1 MNTERKNLIKEA
13 VNRVQRMLA
22 VTKGRTTQLS
32 DPTKR
37 ERARMSLDRQGD
49 KSFSTGVEYYH
60 KRSLGNMDRE
70 ARGIRLRPTS
80 SSVKPHEMMNKTKEL
95 QQTVDNTG
103 LSFKDR
109 ASAFAQQLK
118 IDKNAKRMDNT
129 YEVDKLRAARTRK
142 RLGLGPE
149 PGKV

>member
-1 MNTERKNLIKEA
+1 MNTERKNLIIEA

-37 ERARMSLDRQGD
+37 ERALKSLNRQGD

-70 ARGIRLRPTS
+70 ARGRRQQSTS
-80 SSVKPHEMMNKTKEL
+80 SSVEPY
-95 QQTVDNTG
+95 
-103 LSFKDR
+103 
-109 ASAFAQQLK
+109 QLMK
-118 IDKNAKRMDNT
+118 
-129 YEVDKLRAARTRK
+129 RTRSTNSV
-142 RLGLGPE
+142 RLVLE
-149 PGKV
+149 HDSDWVLNIGKA

>member
-1 MNTERKNLIKEA
+1 MNTERKNLIIEA

-37 ERARMSLDRQGD
+37 ERALKSLNRQGD

-70 ARGIRLRPTS
+70 ARGRRQQSTS
-80 SSVKPHEMMNKTKEL
+80 SSVEPYQLMKQTREL
-95 QQTVDNTG
+95 QKTVDNTK
-103 LSFKDR
+103 LPFTAR
-109 ASAFAQQLK
+109 ATAFAKQLNV
-118 IDKNAKRMDNT
+118 DKRAKRMDDT
-129 YEVDKLRAARTRK
+129 YKVDKLRAARTRT

-149 PGKV
+149 HR